1 MDYKNTILYEEHLK
15 LNALM
20 APFADWNMPIH
31 YGSIIE
37 ESKHTRTKA
46 SVFDI
51 CHMGEFLI
59 KEDPTKSSLDKI
71 ITNPLVKMKNNI
83 CRYGFLLNPNGTIID
98 DLIIYRKK
106 DDEWMIVV
114 NASNEQRDAE
124 IISKGLSKNASFENI
139 SARTVKLDLQGPL
152 AMSAMK
158 KIAGDNIKKLKYYA
172 FDLFDMLGGKYII
185 SRTGYTGELGFE
197 VYVDISKGIDL
208 WRLMLKDPDVK
219 PAGLGARDILRLEA
233 GYPLYGD
240 ELTEETTPLDAG
252 MERFLDFEKEFTGR
266 QALLA
271 QKSAGIKRKLVGLA
285 VDGRRTPRHLNK
297 IMVDGREKGFVTSG
311 VFSPHLNKGIAFA
324 YVDREYSQEAGKLT
338 IELERGAA
346 EAIVT
351 APPFIKNTSIKNNE

>member
-1 MDYKNTILYEEHLK
+1 
-15 LNALM
+15 
-20 APFADWNMPIH
+20 
-31 YGSIIE
+31 
-37 ESKHTRTKA
+37 
-46 SVFDI
+46 
-51 CHMGEFLI
+51 MGEFLI
-59 KEDPTKSSLDKI
+59 KEDPAKPSLDKI
-71 ITNPLVKMKNNI
+71 ITNPVVKMKNNT

-114 NASNEQRDAE
+114 NASNEPRDAE

-139 SARTVKLDLQGPL
+139 SARTVKLDIQGPL

-158 KIAGDNIKKLKYYA
+158 KIAGDSIKKMKYYN

-197 VYVDISKGIDL
+197 VYVDIAKGVDL

-240 ELTEETTPLDAG
+240 ELTEETTPIDAG

-266 QALLA
+266 DALIK
-271 QKSAGIKRKLVGLA
+271 QKSAGIKQKLVGLTLEA
-285 VDGRRTPRHLNK
+285 RRTPRHLNK
-297 IMVDGREKGFVTSG
+297 ILSGSRQAGFVTSG
-311 VFSPHLNKGIAFA
+311 VFSPHLNKGIGFA
-324 YVDREYSQEAGKLT
+324 YVDRESAFNGARLT
-338 IELERGAA
+338 IELERGTA
-346 EAIVT
+346 EASVT
-351 APPFIKNTSIKNNE
+351 QPPFITNTSIKNTE